1 MSWGEMP
8 TSETLHCHICGGN
21 ERVRK
26 VSQERDEWNEWGDA
40 HEECESTLRAELQAR
55 GLTMDAEYC
64 PTHHAYGECA
74 ECEFD
79 STRKEHVA

>member
-1 MSWGEMP
+1 MSWGDMP

-40 HEECESTLRAELQAR
+40 HEECEAQLIADLAVR
-55 GLTMDAEYC
+55 GLTLDAPYCMDHR
-64 PTHHAYGECA
+64 TYGDCA
-74 ECEFD
+74 QCEMEMA
-79 STRKEHVA
+79 S